1 MVDAKKF
8 EEASAGYNIQIVGRT
23 VFVTDAMKN
32 HAIQKLAKLERFH
45 NHLIDVHVTLDVNK
59 LEHSALII
67 MKFDHFKVTGH
78 ASASDMYVAIDQAAD
93 KLQKQVR
100 RWKDKIQDHTK
111 KKMSIGEMQVNIL
124 MRPNEVAEYNED
136 MEIEL
141 EAERQKQLNPGKVI
155 RKKSIPLKILTSD
168 EAVMKMELSGD
179 PFLIYKGEEDQKLKV
194 IYRTKDGNYGVIRT
208 E

>member
-32 HAIQKLAKLERFH
+32 HAMQKLAKLERFH

-141 EAERQKQLNPGKVI
+141 EAERQKKLNPGKVI

>member
-32 HAIQKLAKLERFH
+32 HAMQKLAKLERFH

-111 KKMSIGEMQVNIL
+111 KKVSIGEMQVNIL

-141 EAERQKQLNPGKVI
+141 EAERQKKLNPGKVI